1 MPGAGAWACSTGK
14 GQLKVS
20 ERAAGIACARWSS
33 HHQAPVPVSAKTANI
48 QLNLRRVST
57 ARFASAKKDA
67 MV

>member
-1 MPGAGAWACSTGK
+1 V
-14 GQLKVS
+14 L
-20 ERAAGIACARWSS
+20 
-33 HHQAPVPVSAKTANI
+33 VSAKTANI